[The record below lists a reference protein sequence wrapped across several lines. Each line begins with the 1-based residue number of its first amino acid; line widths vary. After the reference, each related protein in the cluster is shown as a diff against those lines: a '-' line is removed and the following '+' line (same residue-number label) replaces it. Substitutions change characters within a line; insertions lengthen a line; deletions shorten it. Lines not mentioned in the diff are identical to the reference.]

1 MKLRLILRIVVIQK
15 ILFKHDLDILLWK
28 LIFSPI
34 YHILRI
40 IPRKSSNDSL
50 GIRVRKALEELGPIF
65 VKFGQAISTRG
76 DIFPR
81 EVINELVKLQDQVPP
96 FNPEESISILEDTYK
111 KPIGEVFKEFVREP
125 LAAAS
130 VAQVHDAK
138 LKTGEEVVVK
148 ILRPG
153 VRKQIEKDLDLL
165 YLLASG
171 IDKYWKEGKRL
182 RLMEVVSEFEKTLDK
197 ELDLMAEASNANQL
211 KRNFHSSGMLYV
223 PEVYWDYCRKNIM
236 VMEKVVGVPISD
248 IESLVKSKTDIKKLA
263 ENGVEIFFTQ
273 VFRDNFFHA
282 DMHPGNIFIDNKHP
296 DEPKYVAIDFGI
308 VGSLSKRDQHYLAG
322 NFLAFFNNDYYRVA
336 KLHVDS
342 GWVPPDTRV
351 DEFEAAIRSVCEPI
365 FNKPLREISFGLVL
379 MRLFDTARKF
389 DMRVQPQLV
398 LLQKTL
404 LNIEGLG
411 RQLYPDLDL
420 WDTAKPFLEN
430 WMKERT
436 SVKAHIKE
444 IVKKWP
450 EMSED
455 FLQLPTLFQTFIQKY
470 NLESQEIQE
479 ESKNLNN
486 HKVRQAE
493 AESSL
498 LSSILFFISGF
509 SWLILDLNPIW
520 VGYVILI
527 ASALIYF
534 NRVMR

>member
-351 DEFEAAIRSVCEPI
+351 DELEAAIRSVCEPI

>member
-171 IDKYWKEGKRL
+171 IDKYL
-182 RLMEVVSEFEKTLDK
+182 
-197 ELDLMAEASNANQL
+197 
-211 KRNFHSSGMLYV
+211 
-223 PEVYWDYCRKNIM
+223 
-236 VMEKVVGVPISD
+236 
-248 IESLVKSKTDIKKLA
+248 SLI
-263 ENGVEIFFTQ
+263 
-273 VFRDNFFHA
+273 
-282 DMHPGNIFIDNKHP
+282 
-296 DEPKYVAIDFGI
+296 
-308 VGSLSKRDQHYLAG
+308 
-322 NFLAFFNNDYYRVA
+322 
-336 KLHVDS
+336 
-342 GWVPPDTRV
+342 
-351 DEFEAAIRSVCEPI
+351 
-365 FNKPLREISFGLVL
+365 
-379 MRLFDTARKF
+379 
-389 DMRVQPQLV
+389 
-398 LLQKTL
+398 
-404 LNIEGLG
+404 
-411 RQLYPDLDL
+411 
-420 WDTAKPFLEN
+420 
-430 WMKERT
+430 
-436 SVKAHIKE
+436 HI
-444 IVKKWP
+444 
-450 EMSED
+450 
-455 FLQLPTLFQTFIQKY
+455 
-470 NLESQEIQE
+470 
-479 ESKNLNN
+479 
-486 HKVRQAE
+486 
-493 AESSL
+493 
-498 LSSILFFISGF
+498 
-509 SWLILDLNPIW
+509 
-520 VGYVILI
+520 
-527 ASALIYF
+527 
-534 NRVMR
+534 

>member
-40 IPRKSSNDSL
+40 IPRKSNNDFL

-211 KRNFHSSGMLYV
+211 KRNFHSSRMLYV

-336 KLHVDS
+336 KLHIDS

-351 DEFEAAIRSVCEPI
+351 DELEAAIRSVCEPI

-455 FLQLPTLFQTFIQKY
+455 FLQLPTLFQTFIKKY
-470 NLESQEIQE
+470 NLENQKTKD
-479 ESKNLNN
+479 ESKDLNN
-486 HKVRQAE
+486 HKVRQTA

-527 ASALIYF
+527 SSALIYF